1 MGKVLVNVTQIVAQQ
16 YTDWAYP
23 KPIDDMLA
31 AIARGMHEPDT
42 PALIAPRLW
51 PERRSLDDLKILVAG
66 CGTNQGAYY
75 ALMMP
80 RAHVTGIDLSSTSLN
95 HEKFLKEKHDI
106 HNLTLHRMS
115 LLDVRELNETY
126 DFIVCCGVL
135 HHLDDPDEGLRALK
149 NVLRPDGLM
158 SVMVYAPYLRQ
169 GIYMLQEAFKLL
181 GLGRSKES
189 IDLVKATLKFLPV
202 RHPASFYIKHAPD
215 IGYDS
220 GIVDTFLHAQDR
232 AYTVGEALQ
241 FVRKNGLDFWSWIEP
256 AMYSAREAFAP
267 DHPLRHKI
275 LALPEEEKW
284 KLIELL
290 TQRFGF
296 HQFFLCHPERI
307 PKKIMFDQPDWKNF
321 VPVFSPGL
329 KIVEQDDDSEPHVIK
344 LARARYKFKVG
355 RGANLIKLVDGQR
368 PISEI
373 ATLAL
378 EKVPEMTRDWV
389 RSFFTT
395 MHESG
400 HLMYWRMRS

>member
-1 MGKVLVNVTQIVAQQ
+1 MNVTQIVARQ

-31 AIARGMHEPDT
+31 AIAKGVHEPDT
-42 PALIAPRLW
+42 PTLIAPMLW
-51 PERRSLDDLKILVAG
+51 PERRSLNDLKILVAG

-80 RAHVTGIDLSSTSLN
+80 QAHVTGIDLSSTSLN
-95 HEKFLKEKHDI
+95 HEKYLKEKHDI
-106 HNLTLHRMS
+106 HNLTLHHMS
-115 LLDVRELNETY
+115 LLDVRELNDSY

-149 NVLRPDGLM
+149 DVLRPDGLM

-169 GIYMLQEAFKLL
+169 GIYMLQEAFKVL
-181 GLGRSKES
+181 GFGRSKES
-189 IDLVKATLKFLPV
+189 VDLVKATLKCSAPKDI
-202 RHPASFYIKHAPD
+202 PASFYIKHAPD
-215 IGYDS
+215 ISYDS

-232 AYTVGEALQ
+232 AYTVGEALE
-241 FVRKNGLDFWSWIEP
+241 FVRKNGLDFWSWVEP
-256 AMYSAREAFAP
+256 AMYCAREAFSP

-275 LALPEEEKW
+275 LALPEEERW

-307 PKKIMFDQPDWKNF
+307 PKKIGFDQPDWENF

-329 KIVEQDDDSEPHVIK
+329 KIVEQEGDLEPDAIK

-355 RGANLIKLVDGQR
+355 RGAHLIKLVDGQR
-368 PISEI
+368 SISEI
-373 ATLAL
+373 ATLAR
-378 EKVPEMTRDWV
+378 EKIPELTPDWV
-389 RSFFTT
+389 RSFFAT
-395 MHESG
+395 MHEWG